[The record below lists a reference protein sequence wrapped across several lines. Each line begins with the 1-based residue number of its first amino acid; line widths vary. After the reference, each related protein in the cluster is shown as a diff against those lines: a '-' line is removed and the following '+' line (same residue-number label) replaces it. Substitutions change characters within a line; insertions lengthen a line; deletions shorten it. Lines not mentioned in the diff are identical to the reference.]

1 MGRASLN
8 FFFEYQHGP
17 IRTGFFS
24 LLTLIIGPL
33 PALVTRWFCLEGLNY
48 GGLICKFKSPS
59 ENLTNVLKDCS

>member
-1 MGRASLN
+1 MGRATLI
-8 FFFEYQHGP
+8 FFVEYQHGL

-48 GGLICKFKSPS
+48 WGLICKFKSPS
-59 ENLTNVLKDCS
+59 ENLTNVLKDCP